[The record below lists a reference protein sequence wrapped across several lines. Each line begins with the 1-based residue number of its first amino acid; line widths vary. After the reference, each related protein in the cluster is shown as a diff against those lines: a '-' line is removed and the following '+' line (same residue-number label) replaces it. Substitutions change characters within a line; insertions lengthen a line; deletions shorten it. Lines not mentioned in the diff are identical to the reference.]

1 MKLNVEM
8 IPVFERYLY
17 EQERSR
23 ATIEK
28 YIRDLKKLFS
38 YLAEDMEINKDKMIQ
53 FKQKLTECYKTSS
66 VNSIL
71 AAVNHFLT
79 FAGMGDCR
87 VKQVRVQRN
96 LFCQQE
102 KELTRE
108 EYFRL
113 VNAAQDRK
121 NKRISCL
128 MQAICSTGIRV
139 SEHRFI
145 TVEALKEGCLRIY
158 NKGKSRIVFLPPE
171 LITVLKQYCREA
183 GIGSGPVFVTKS
195 GRPLDRSNIWSMMKA
210 LCEDAKVDSK
220 KVYPHNLRHLFAF
233 TFYGIEKDLLR
244 LADVLGH
251 ANVDTTRIYTV
262 SSGWEHKRI
271 LSKLGLVDQ
280 SDGKSMT

>member
-87 VKQVRVQRN
+87 VKQV
-96 LFCQQE
+96 LS
-102 KELTRE
+102 LIHISWG
-108 EYFRL
+108 L
-113 VNAAQDRK
+113 SAGLAAVAGILIGPIYGVYTTLGAVIGRKGFSSAVIGGYGNKMCIRDRSDT
-121 NKRISCL
+121 KR
-128 MQAICSTGIRV
+128 
-139 SEHRFI
+139 
-145 TVEALKEGCLRIY
+145 GCL
-158 NKGKSRIVFLPPE
+158 L
-171 LITVLKQYCREA
+171 
-183 GIGSGPVFVTKS
+183 
-195 GRPLDRSNIWSMMKA
+195 W
-210 LCEDAKVDSK
+210 
-220 KVYPHNLRHLFAF
+220 
-233 TFYGIEKDLLR
+233 
-244 LADVLGH
+244 
-251 ANVDTTRIYTV
+251 
-262 SSGWEHKRI
+262 
-271 LSKLGLVDQ
+271 
-280 SDGKSMT
+280 

>member
-1 MKLNVEM
+1 MKLNMEM

-28 YIRDLKKLFS
+28 YIRDLKKLFI
-38 YLAEDMEINKDKMIQ
+38 YLAEDLEVSKDKMIQ
-53 FKQKLTECYKTSS
+53 FKQDLTERYKTSS

-102 KELTRE
+102 KELSRE

-113 VNAAQDRK
+113 VNAAQDKK